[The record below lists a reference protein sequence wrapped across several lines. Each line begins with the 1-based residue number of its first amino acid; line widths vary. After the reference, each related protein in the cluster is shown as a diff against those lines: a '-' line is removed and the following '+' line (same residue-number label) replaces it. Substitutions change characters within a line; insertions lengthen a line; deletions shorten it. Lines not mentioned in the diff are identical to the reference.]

1 MPGVKKMYSES
12 ENSSRGEYIF
22 GHLFGAIAV
31 LAGNSAKWCV
41 LPLFTNHQNG
51 VKTIWT
57 GRQPKLRTNK
67 DRDAP
72 PEVKLKELF
81 QTRAAE
87 FQQAAIMLY
96 DKEEALSYLCL
107 DLIWGQKL
115 YQPLRFVLV
124 LPGRLFTVQIKNK
137 ARDPGAIKPETLEQ
151 IIAGKVTLENQ
162 KFYLKTQ
169 GVVGN
174 IEMGLLAE
182 CYRKISTLLQLIS
195 NESLSENTIL
205 FWDEPEAN
213 INPRMI
219 PALKDMLVAL
229 AKMGVQIFIT
239 THS

>member
-1 MPGVKKMYSES
+1 
-12 ENSSRGEYIF
+12 
-22 GHLFGAIAV
+22 
-31 LAGNSAKWCV
+31 
-41 LPLFTNHQNG
+41 
-51 VKTIWT
+51 
-57 GRQPKLRTNK
+57 
-67 DRDAP
+67 
-72 PEVKLKELF
+72 
-81 QTRAAE
+81 
-87 FQQAAIMLY
+87 MLY